1 MIFFSDFF
9 SLFSTALSSVFYGFI
24 ITFAVMAILY
34 AILKA
39 LSNGI
44 VQTAVFF
51 YTGVILFMLL
61 VVQFSLLVG
70 AIEAKDAAD
79 AAEVY
84 LRQVVEDKQGT
95 VSIQES
101 QQAMDAVTS
110 NFPIIGSFLN
120 IVDFSGHDVSDL
132 PEVMH
137 ETMTEFFSSYIWHR
151 VWWILGFIAV
161 ACVVVVLYENNDQNN
176 RSQARRRV
184 SSVEQPHH
192 RRRKY

>member
-1 MIFFSDFF
+1 MIFFSGFF

-61 VVQFSLLVG
+61 VVQFSLLMG

-110 NFPIIGSFLN
+110 NFPIIGSFLK

-161 ACVVVVLYENNDQNN
+161 ACVIVIMFAP
-176 RSQARRRV
+176 ARKSRTRGHIDV
-184 SSVEQPHH
+184 DEDMFLSTM
-192 RRRKY
+192 

>member
-1 MIFFSDFF
+1 MIFFSGFF

-61 VVQFSLLVG
+61 VVQFSLLMG

-110 NFPIIGSFLN
+110 NFPIIGSFLK
-120 IVDFSGHDVSDL
+120 IVDCSGHDVSDL

-161 ACVVVVLYENNDQNN
+161 ACVIVIMFAP
-176 RSQARRRV
+176 ARKSRTRGHIDV
-184 SSVEQPHH
+184 DEDMFLSTM
-192 RRRKY
+192 

>member
-1 MIFFSDFF
+1 
-9 SLFSTALSSVFYGFI
+9 
-24 ITFAVMAILY
+24 MAILY

-61 VVQFSLLVG
+61 VVQFSLLMG

-110 NFPIIGSFLN
+110 NFPIIGSFLK

-161 ACVVVVLYENNDQNN
+161 ACVIVIMFAP
-176 RSQARRRV
+176 ARKSRTRGHIDV
-184 SSVEQPHH
+184 DEDMFLSTM
-192 RRRKY
+192 